1 MKEEIKELSIL
12 LESII
17 NSNKIEVDLD
27 KQSKFNEVVQKIK
40 ILKENTSENDIKGSI
55 DFDYL
60 KKLVVRIEEK
70 QKKSSRILEEF
81 KNYIEKKKIILI
93 II

>member
-81 KNYIEKKKIILI
+81 KNYIEKKK
-93 II
+93 